1 MYGFWKN
8 LPNNDIATHK
18 SAISYQKI
26 LRTYVKAKLGFEFLK
41 KCKSTDVYP
50 KLIRLKNVK
59 NKTNKEKKKLYKANL
74 NDAIKTGHNDFTK
87 LQQQHVDSQNQLR
100 QSTTWLKYHSIFIF
114 INRLQSTKSHLIK
127 LRHHKKHDNLII
139 EKRSCDCTQRNPN
152 KVITNLTNTT
162 LTQDEISV
170 LDIGLKHGVL
180 LKPKEP
186 EMIAIAENVWKQ
198 REKHNILKDNHISK
212 VRAQTALQSFSYNCL
227 DLDIKQYIS
236 INKMIK
242 VLQNIKEKCLILK
255 PDKGQE
261 IVLIDKTDYYNSME
275 RLCYDT
281 SKFTLLQEDPTL
293 RNLSTV
299 QTYLD
304 TLHKRNEITLE
315 DKNLMQPKFAQ
326 IGRAHGLPKTHEDYQ
341 DIPPFRPIVDSTST
355 PHYGIGKC
363 LSSLLNPLTINN
375 YYVEDSFEAA
385 KRIKAIPPEL
395 FNEGYKFISFD
406 VTSLFTNV
414 PLKRTA
420 NIILKRIYV
429 DKVIPAALRKRTMK
443 KHSLDAC
450 TKTIFSFNSKFY
462 KQIDGVSMG
471 LPLGPVLANIIMT
484 ELESTIVKELVDK
497 SLVKLYMRYVDNTLL
512 LVNDTDI
519 NYIHKRLNSFDKN
532 IKFTVDTLPDGNVH
546 F

>member
-1 MYGFWKN
+1 MLYGFWKN

-59 NKTNKEKKKLYKANL
+59 NKTNKEKNKLYKANL

-261 IVLIDKTDYYNSME
+261 IV
-275 RLCYDT
+275 
-281 SKFTLLQEDPTL
+281 
-293 RNLSTV
+293 
-299 QTYLD
+299 
-304 TLHKRNEITLE
+304 
-315 DKNLMQPKFAQ
+315 
-326 IGRAHGLPKTHEDYQ
+326 
-341 DIPPFRPIVDSTST
+341 
-355 PHYGIGKC
+355 
-363 LSSLLNPLTINN
+363 
-375 YYVEDSFEAA
+375 
-385 KRIKAIPPEL
+385 
-395 FNEGYKFISFD
+395 
-406 VTSLFTNV
+406 
-414 PLKRTA
+414 
-420 NIILKRIYV
+420 
-429 DKVIPAALRKRTMK
+429 
-443 KHSLDAC
+443 
-450 TKTIFSFNSKFY
+450 
-462 KQIDGVSMG
+462 
-471 LPLGPVLANIIMT
+471 
-484 ELESTIVKELVDK
+484 
-497 SLVKLYMRYVDNTLL
+497 
-512 LVNDTDI
+512 
-519 NYIHKRLNSFDKN
+519 
-532 IKFTVDTLPDGNVH
+532 
-546 F
+546 